1 MEYSYDVKQWSS
13 WNHWITL
20 PHATVWMDVRITVLT
35 ENRTCYV
42 NFFLKAETIKMR
54 MLKKFIQ
61 IQWSYIKKEARHDQY
76 GIQGNGYL
84 KQEDKKIAGRDLYL
98 QGQMD
103 VTVKVLSFLVG
114 GGFNGDYDI
123 ILNT

>member
-1 MEYSYDVKQWSS
+1 
-13 WNHWITL
+13 
-20 PHATVWMDVRITVLT
+20 
-35 ENRTCYV
+35 
-42 NFFLKAETIKMR
+42 MR
-54 MLKKFIQ
+54 MFKKFIQ
-61 IQWSYIKKEARHDQY
+61 IQWGYIKKEARHDQY

-103 VTVKVLSFLVG
+103 VTVKVLSFLKG

>member
-1 MEYSYDVKQWSS
+1 MEYSHDVIQWST
-13 WNHWITL
+13 WNHWTTL
-20 PHATVWMDVRITVLT
+20 PHATIWMDVRITILT

-54 MLKKFIQ
+54 MFKKFIQ

-103 VTVKVLSFLVG
+103 VTVKVLSFLKG
-114 GGFNGDYDI
+114 GGFNGNYDI

>member
-20 PHATVWMDVRITVLT
+20 PHATVWMDVRITILT